1 MKEIRIPLGDLE
13 LAALVHGPDDAPPML
28 ALHGWLDNAAS
39 FTSLAAHLP
48 GRRLVALD
56 LPGHG
61 HSDHLPPGRFVHY
74 HFADSVQLVLAA
86 AAALGLK
93 QFDLLGHSMGAGIG
107 SLLAAAAPGHVGHLA
122 LIEGLGPLPDTPE
135 STLQR
140 FRDTVNPQAQ
150 RRERPLRV
158 FADAD
163 RAIQARSRASGL
175 PPEHARPI
183 IERALRKVE
192 GGFSWR
198 SDPRLTEPSSVR
210 MPEPQVQR
218 LLAGITCPT
227 WLLLA
232 QPETPYLPAAMI
244 EARAAC
250 VADIRIDHLAG
261 HHHLQLEHPQQVAE
275 RLTAFLTGENATMGR
290 ARIL

>member
-1 MKEIRIPLGDLE
+1 MNEIRIPLGSLD
-13 LAALVHGPDDAPPML
+13 LAALVHGPDDAPPIL

-39 FTSLAAHLP
+39 FTSLATHLP
-48 GRRLVALD
+48 GRRLIALD

-86 AAALGLK
+86 AHALGLK
-93 QFDLLGHSMGAGIG
+93 RFDLLGHSMGAGIG
-107 SLLAAAAPGHVGHLA
+107 SLVAAAAPEQVGHLA

-140 FRDTVNPQAQ
+140 FRDAVAAPAQ
-150 RRERPLRV
+150 KRDRTLRV
-158 FADAD
+158 FADIDLAT
-163 RAIQARSRASGL
+163 QARSRASGL

-183 IERALRKVE
+183 IERAVRKVE
-192 GGFSWR
+192 GGYSWR
-198 SDPRLTEPSSVR
+198 SDPRLTEASSIR
-210 MPEPQVQR
+210 MPEQQVHR
-218 LLAGITCPT
+218 LLTGITCPA

-244 EARAAC
+244 KARAAC
-250 VADIRIDHLAG
+250 LTDIRIDHLDG
-261 HHHLQLEHPQQVAE
+261 HHHLHLEHPAEVAA
-275 RLTAFLTGENATMGR
+275 RLTAFLT
-290 ARIL
+290 